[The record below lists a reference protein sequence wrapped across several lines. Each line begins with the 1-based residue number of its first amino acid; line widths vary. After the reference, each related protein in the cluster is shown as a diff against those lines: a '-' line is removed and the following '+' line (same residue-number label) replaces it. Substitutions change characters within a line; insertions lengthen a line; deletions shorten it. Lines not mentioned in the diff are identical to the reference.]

1 MVFLDSSCQSSRCAI
16 YKKDVI
22 THMVWVFLSFLKFST
37 SSSSGEAMK
46 IIPLNL
52 QSLVIPMDWV
62 RGALEDGGE
71 LSLKDHWT

>member
-1 MVFLDSSCQSSRCAI
+1 MVLLDSSCQSSCSAI

-37 SSSSGEAMK
+37 SSSGEAMK

-52 QSLVIPMDWV
+52 QSLVIPVDWV